1 MTDPEKSS
9 RTAAQTEPAEKG
21 QSAADAQER
30 GMEPA
35 SEPMTAKLDPETFA
49 LRSRPAR
56 AIRFRRD
63 VIIGV
68 AAVASLSLVVLG
80 WMALKPR
87 LFQRTAQEA
96 ELSQPMVKP
105 AADVVANLPS
115 SYGDAPKLGPPLPG
129 DLGRPILRAQQ
140 RQATQGPVA
149 PPARIDD
156 AEARRQRE
164 LAELK
169 AARESGLLVQVAS
182 ARAGD
187 GAAPSPAPPSPA
199 LPSPAWP
206 PKSADPNTWVPT
218 SATRKEQFASA
229 ADSAPDL
236 NTQGTVAPVS
246 PNTLLAGSVI
256 AASLITGLNSDLP
269 GMVTA
274 QVTQN
279 VYDSVTGRHLLVPQ
293 GSRLIGK
300 YGSVVAFGQ
309 KRALV
314 IWQRLILPDGAS
326 VRLDNMPATDASGYA
341 GLADKVDFHTWSL
354 LKGVGLATML
364 GVGSEL
370 SIGGDGDLVE
380 AIRESAQ
387 TNVSR
392 AGDQITQRNLDV
404 QPTITIR
411 PGAPVRVLVTRD
423 LIINATQE

>member
-1 MTDPEKSS
+1 MTDPEKG
-9 RTAAQTEPAEKG
+9 RVTTPQTEPVEK
-21 QSAADAQER
+21 
-30 GMEPA
+30 MEPVVVGEQ
-35 SEPMTAKLDPETFA
+35 SEAESAGEPLPAKLDPEAFA

-56 AIRFRRD
+56 AIRFRHD

-68 AAVASLSLVVLG
+68 AAVVSLGLVAVG

-87 LFQRTAQEA
+87 LFQRAAQEA

-105 AADVVANLPS
+105 AAEVVAGLPS

-129 DLGRPILRAQQ
+129 DLGRPILRAQE
-140 RQATQGPVA
+140 RQATQVA
-149 PPARIDD
+149 EPPPAHIDD

-182 ARAGD
+182 ARES
-187 GAAPSPAPPSPA
+187 AAPASSPAMPLGAPDPGTTLPA
-199 LPSPAWP
+199 A
-206 PKSADPNTWVPT
+206 
-218 SATRKEQFASA
+218 ATRKEQFASA
-229 ADSAPDL
+229 QNAASDL
-236 NTQGTVAPVS
+236 NTHGLVSPVS

-274 QVTQN
+274 QVTQA
-279 VYDSVTGRHLLVPQ
+279 VYDSVTGQHLIVPQ

-300 YGSVVAFGQ
+300 YDSVVAFGQ

-314 IWQRLILPDGAS
+314 IWQRLILPDGTS
-326 VRLDNMPATDASGYA
+326 VRLDNMPATDAAGYA

-380 AIRESAQ
+380 ALRESAQ

-423 LIINATQE
+423 LIIDARQE

>member
-1 MTDPEKSS
+1 MTDPEKG
-9 RTAAQTEPAEKG
+9 RVTTPQIEPAEKVKP
-21 QSAADAQER
+21 AVDAEES
-30 GMEPA
+30 GAEPA
-35 SEPMTAKLDPETFA
+35 GEPMPAKLDPESFA

-63 VIIGV
+63 VIIGM
-68 AAVASLSLVVLG
+68 AAVASLGLLAVG

-105 AADVVANLPS
+105 AADVVASLPS

-129 DLGRPILRAQQ
+129 DLGRPILRAQE
-140 RQATQGPVA
+140 RQATQVA
-149 PPARIDD
+149 EPPPAHIDD

-182 ARAGD
+182 ARES
-187 GAAPSPAPPSPA
+187 AAPVSSSAMPVGAPDPGTTMPAA
-199 LPSPAWP
+199 
-206 PKSADPNTWVPT
+206 
-218 SATRKEQFASA
+218 ATRKEQFASA
-229 ADSAPDL
+229 QNTASDL
-236 NTQGTVAPVS
+236 NTHGLVSPVS

-274 QVTQN
+274 QVTQA
-279 VYDSVTGRHLLVPQ
+279 VYDSVTGQHLLVPQ

-300 YGSVVAFGQ
+300 YDSVVAFGQ
-309 KRALV
+309 KRALM
-314 IWQRLILPDGAS
+314 IWQRLILPDGTS
-326 VRLDNMPATDASGYA
+326 VRLDNMPATDAAGYA
-341 GLADKVDFHTWSL
+341 GLAEKVDFHTWSL

-423 LIINATQE
+423 LIVDARQE

>member
-1 MTDPEKSS
+1 MSDAATNSVKV
-9 RTAAQTEPAEKG
+9 AQTRPVDEVEPAIGAGEG
-21 QSAADAQER
+21 RA
-30 GMEPA
+30 EPTR
-35 SEPMTAKLDPETFA
+35 EPPAKLDPETFT

-56 AIRFRRD
+56 AIRFRRGA
-63 VIIGV
+63 IIGMAV
-68 AAVASLSLVVLG
+68 VASFGLVAVG
-80 WMALKPR
+80 WMAFKPR
-87 LFQRTAQEA
+87 LFQRAAQEA
-96 ELSQPMVKP
+96 EMSQPMVKP
-105 AADVVANLPS
+105 AADVVAGLPS
-115 SYGDAPKLGPPLPG
+115 NYGDAPKLGPPLPG
-129 DLGRPILRAQQ
+129 DLGRPILRAQE
-140 RQATQGPVA
+140 RQEAQLAEV
-149 PPARIDD
+149 PAARVDD
-156 AEARRQRE
+156 AEARRQQE

-169 AARESGLLVQVAS
+169 AARASGLLVQVAS
-182 ARAGD
+182 AHEGLSA
-187 GAAPSPAPPSPA
+187 SPSPA
-199 LPSPAWP
+199 LSSPALSSGP
-206 PKSADPNTWVPT
+206 ADVGSPVPT
-218 SATRKEQFASA
+218 SATRKEQFTSA
-229 ADSAPDL
+229 ANNASDL
-236 NTQGTVAPVS
+236 NTQGVVSPVS

-279 VYDSVTGRHLLVPQ
+279 VYDSVTGSSLLVPQ

-300 YGSVVAFGQ
+300 YDSVVAFGQ

-314 IWQRLILPDGAS
+314 IWQRLILPDGSS
-326 VRLDNMPATDASGYA
+326 VRLDNMPATDAAGYA

-380 AIRESAQ
+380 ALRESAQ

-423 LIINATQE
+423 LIIAATQE